1 MRPSLPVPDLP
12 DPIAPAARAA
22 ACLAGLALAG
32 CATVVV
38 PNGPMALAE
47 AAVQHASTPCTRELA
62 AVQLQLASDKLA
74 GARRAMGHKDYV
86 RARRLAEQAEVDA
99 QAAESHARSSRSR
112 QLALAVVDA
121 ARLDADTPAQPSDDC
136 PAGPWP

>member
-1 MRPSLPVPDLP
+1 MKPNARVPY
-12 DPIAPAARAA
+12 PIAPAARAA
-22 ACLAGLALAG
+22 ACLACLVLAG
-32 CATVVV
+32 CATVIV

-47 AAVQHASTPCTRELA
+47 AAVQRASTPCTRELA

-112 QLALAVVDA
+112 QLALAAVDA
-121 ARLDADTPAQPSDDC
+121 AHPSDDC
-136 PAGPWP
+136 LARPQP